1 MKQLKT
7 QKKIWGLNG
16 IGTHD
21 LHYTGAMLYHLS
33 SISYPEPSNFL
44 QHMLDKNEGL
54 WKGLVLKVCK

>member
-1 MKQLKT
+1 MG
-7 QKKIWGLNG
+7 GLNG

-44 QHMLDKNEGL
+44 QHMLDENEGL